1 LRTWVPFIAIL
12 AIAATVRL
20 WGIGTEPVL
29 YFDSGVYLGEGAFL
43 ASAAAG
49 DQAKSLTDLLPAMT
63 SLAGLADVI
72 ACGSVG
78 G

>member
-1 LRTWVPFIAIL
+1 L
-12 AIAATVRL
+12 ALA
-20 WGIGTEPVL
+20 G
-29 YFDSGVYLGEGAFL
+29 GVGVGGVGARGAFL
-43 ASAAAG
+43 AGAAAG